1 MYRAVVVN
9 LTNLR
14 LLSDGSY
21 YLWNRIKIDL
31 IITKKLEDLYFMAS
45 VKVSKPDQFHHE
57 NKTWNRLLE
66 FFKQENTFLKNR
78 LSEVVDHRTDKE
90 FLALAEQFQN
100 KFVLKDEY
108 IDELRHDINEQNDN
122 LLNANDIVSNNK
134 LFNRQ
139 EKLRNEME
147 YFEKDF
153 NNLKNEFN
161 KYLSS
166 VL

>member
-1 MYRAVVVN
+1 MAPV
-9 LTNLR
+9 
-14 LLSDGSY
+14 
-21 YLWNRIKIDL
+21 KI
-31 IITKKLEDLYFMAS
+31 T
-45 VKVSKPDQFHHE
+45 KPDQFHHE
-57 NKTWNRLLE
+57 NKTWTRLLD

-100 KFVLKDEY
+100 KFILKDEY
-108 IDELRHDINEQNDN
+108 INELRHDINMQDGD
-122 LLNANDIVSNNK
+122 LLNSSDKVSQNK
-134 LFNRQ
+134 LSKRQ

-153 NNLKNEFN
+153 YSLKNEFN
-161 KYLSS
+161 KYLSL

>member
-1 MYRAVVVN
+1 MTPV
-9 LTNLR
+9 
-14 LLSDGSY
+14 
-21 YLWNRIKIDL
+21 KI
-31 IITKKLEDLYFMAS
+31 T
-45 VKVSKPDQFHHE
+45 KPDQFHHE
-57 NKTWNRLLE
+57 NKTWTRLLE

-100 KFVLKDEY
+100 KFVIKDEY
-108 IDELRHDINEQNDN
+108 INELRHDINLQDVE
-122 LLNANDIVSNNK
+122 LLNSNDIMLNNRLCNK
-134 LFNRQ
+134 Q

-153 NNLKNEFN
+153 TDLKNEFN

-166 VL
+166 IL

>member
-1 MYRAVVVN
+1 MMPV
-9 LTNLR
+9 
-14 LLSDGSY
+14 
-21 YLWNRIKIDL
+21 KI
-31 IITKKLEDLYFMAS
+31 T
-45 VKVSKPDQFHHE
+45 KPDQFYHE
-57 NKTWNRLLE
+57 NKTWTRLLE
-66 FFKQENTFLKNR
+66 FFKQENSILKNR

-108 IDELRHDINEQNDN
+108 IDELRHDIHEQNNN
-122 LLNANDIVSNNK
+122 LLNANDIVLHNK
-134 LFNRQ
+134 LSKHQ

-153 NNLKNEFN
+153 NTLKNEFN

>member
-1 MYRAVVVN
+1 MAAV
-9 LTNLR
+9 
-14 LLSDGSY
+14 
-21 YLWNRIKIDL
+21 KI
-31 IITKKLEDLYFMAS
+31 
-45 VKVSKPDQFHHE
+45 SKPDQFQHE

-66 FFKQENTFLKNR
+66 FFKQENAFLKNR
-78 LSEVVDHRTDKE
+78 LAEVVDHRTDKE

-108 IDELRHDINEQNDN
+108 IDELRHDINLQGMELDTSK
-122 LLNANDIVSNNK
+122 AASADNK
-134 LFNRQ
+134 LVNRQ

-147 YFEKDF
+147 YFEKEF

-161 KYLSS
+161 KYLSL